1 MLFSGL
7 DVVALAIMVFLLV
20 SSACSRAPED
30 TTMPSWM
37 SHANVL
43 CSPKGSRVNHKAVA
57 LLIIL

>member
-7 DVVALAIMVFLLV
+7 DVVAHAIMTFLLV

-30 TTMPSWM
+30 TALPSWM
-37 SHANVL
+37 SHASVS
-43 CSPKGSRVNHKAVA
+43 CSPKESLINHKSVA